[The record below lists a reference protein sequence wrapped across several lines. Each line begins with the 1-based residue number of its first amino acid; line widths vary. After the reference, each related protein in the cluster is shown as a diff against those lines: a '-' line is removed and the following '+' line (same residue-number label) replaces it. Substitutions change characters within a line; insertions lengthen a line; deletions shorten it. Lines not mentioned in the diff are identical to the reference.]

1 MTNFVNGDTVTA
13 EKISEIVDQFEYAD
27 EQCRVAAIDMVNKN
41 VYRETDLDTLSLI
54 AETYSADRVRVFI
67 ASLILEDL
75 SAYDIAAGLGNG
87 DIERPEWLGVSE
99 DVDHIKLWDLEDVH
113 SSPQMGFN
121 TLCFQAISL

>member
-121 TLCFQAISL
+121 TLCF